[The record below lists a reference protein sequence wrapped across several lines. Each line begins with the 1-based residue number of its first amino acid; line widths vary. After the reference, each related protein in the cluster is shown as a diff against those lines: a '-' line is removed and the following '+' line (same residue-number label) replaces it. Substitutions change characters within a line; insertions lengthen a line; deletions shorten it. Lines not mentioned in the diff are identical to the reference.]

1 MVWIRSAPGSCSR
14 FQPRAAPWRSAAAAS
29 ARNCPAHG
37 SSAALSPRSA
47 WVTRARISAA
57 ALRVKVMARIAPGWS
72 TVHSRRR
79 KRCVSMEVLPDPAG
93 ACSRIERRGSTARS
107 RASASARASSFLG
120 GLGGSRG
127 WLHAAGALADAAD
140 VDDVTVVAG
149 SGTRV
154 DGRLAGEKAADQ
166 TREEGPPGAPLLCPG
181 IRGARR
187 SHGPDRGQQMRRARD
202 AIETH
207 LARVHAHGGEGH
219 HPLAEGFPVGEQL
232 RMRRPLAVP
241 IRAHTPPALVIED
254 RAPAA
259 GEGVDAIDAHTQPR
273 PRESELGV
281 TLERVHAEGRAF
293 ALALA

>member
-1 MVWIRSAPGSCSR
+1 MSASSRSTLFQWLSRRSNSSSVAAPSTVSASAASSVRRAARRYSSRGVSVTRSAP
-14 FQPRAAPWRSAAAAS
+14 PERAAI
-29 ARNCPAHG
+29 G
-37 SSAALSPRSA
+37 SWL
-47 WVTRARISAA
+47 
-57 ALRVKVMARIAPGWS
+57 
-72 TVHSRRR
+72 
-79 KRCVSMEVLPDPAG
+79 
-93 ACSRIERRGSTARS
+93 ERRGSTARS
-107 RASASARASSFLG
+107 RASASARASSFIG
-120 GLGGSRG
+120 GLGRG
-127 WLHAAGALADAAD
+127 AGWIHAARALADAAD

-149 SGTRV
+149 SGARV

-202 AIETH
+202 AVETH
-207 LARVHAHGGEGH
+207 LTRVHAHGGEGH
-219 HPLAEGFPVGEQL
+219 HLLAEGFRVGEQL

-281 TLERVHAEGRAF
+281 TPEPMHAEGRAF